1 MTRYLRFGTPL
12 GPLLATAV
20 GGALTGLYFE
30 TERHAPAV
38 LPEWIEDPAE
48 DVLRD
53 CARQVREFLD
63 RRRERFELPLAPEG
77 SDFQR
82 RVWTEIAAIPYG
94 RTLTYAEL
102 ARRVG
107 APSASRA
114 AGAATGRNPLSIVVP
129 CHRVVGS
136 SGSLTGYAGGLERKQ
151 RLLEIEGVLQP
162 ALV

>member
-1 MTRYLRFGTPL
+1 MTRYLRFGTTL
-12 GPLLATAV
+12 GSLIATAA

-30 TERHAPAV
+30 NERHAPAID
-38 LPEWIEDPAE
+38 PHWIEDPA
-48 DVLRD
+48 DRTLAQ
-53 CARQVREFLD
+53 CARQVREFLE
-63 RRRERFELPLAPEG
+63 RRRERFELPMAPEG
-77 SDFQR
+77 TDFQL
-82 RVWTEIAAIPYG
+82 RVWGEIAAIPYG
-94 RTLTYAEL
+94 ETLTYAGL

-107 APSASRA
+107 APSAARA

-136 SGSLTGYAGGLERKQ
+136 SGLLTGYAGGLARKQ